1 MHSLPKQDE
10 KCGHAVASWPTLY
23 GLRHLPQKGCVQ
35 IVTRVQSIELIIKQ
49 EQNIKIKLATLDILT
64 IQALQH
70 PS

>member
-1 MHSLPKQDE
+1 MW
-10 KCGHAVASWPTLY
+10 HAVASWPTLY

-64 IQALQH
+64 IQAL
-70 PS
+70 